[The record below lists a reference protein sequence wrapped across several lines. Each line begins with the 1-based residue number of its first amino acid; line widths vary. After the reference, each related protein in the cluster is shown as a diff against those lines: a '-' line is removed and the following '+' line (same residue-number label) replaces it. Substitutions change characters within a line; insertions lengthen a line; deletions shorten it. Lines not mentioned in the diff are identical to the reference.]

1 MTTGERVKEIRKSAN
16 LTLEEFGSRIGLK
29 NAAVSLIENNKRA
42 LTDTVAKSIS
52 REFGVS
58 EDWLRTG
65 DGNKKSVTST
75 STAAGISEV
84 LGLGEWGTAILE
96 QYMAL
101 SPEERKLFLAT
112 VRKLLSSI
120 IPAERTME
128 IKEKVASYKAELEAQ
143 DAFEKSSVSQTGS
156 AKEA

>member
-1 MTTGERVKEIRKSAN
+1 MTTGERVKLIRTEAKMTLEKFGIVLGIGKTAVSKIERGENN
-16 LTLEEFGSRIGLK
+16 LTEQNIK
-29 NAAVSLIENNKRA
+29 AIA
-42 LTDTVAKSIS
+42 
-52 REFGVS
+52 REFRVS
-58 EDWLRTG
+58 EEWLKTG
-65 DGNKKSVTST
+65 EGDMRPATSS
-75 STAAGISEV
+75 STAAGIAAE

-128 IKEKVASYKAELEAQ
+128 IKEKVASYRAELEAQ
-143 DAFEKSSVSQTGS
+143 AASEKSSASQTGD

>member
-65 DGNKKSVTST
+65 GGNKKSVTST
-75 STAAGISEV
+75 STAAGIAEV

-128 IKEKVASYKAELEAQ
+128 IEEKVASYRAELEAQ
-143 DAFEKSSVSQTGS
+143 ATSEKSSVSQTGS
-156 AKEA
+156 EKEA

>member
-75 STAAGISEV
+75 STAAGIAEV

-128 IKEKVASYKAELEAQ
+128 IEEKVASYRAELEAQ
-143 DAFEKSSVSQTGS
+143 AASEKSSASQTGD

>member
-1 MTTGERVKEIRKSAN
+1 MNTSERVRMVRNAEG
-16 LTLEEFGSRIGLK
+16 LTMEEFGKRLGVGRSAIS
-29 NAAVSLIENNKRA
+29 NIENGNRD
-42 LTDTVAKSIS
+42 LTAQMAKSIA
-52 REFGVS
+52 REFRVS
-58 EDWLRTG
+58 EEWLKTG
-65 DGNKKSVTST
+65 EGDMRPATSS
-75 STAAGISEV
+75 STAAGIAEV

-128 IKEKVASYKAELEAQ
+128 IEEKVASYRAELEAQ
-143 DAFEKSSVSQTGS
+143 ATSEKSSASQTGS
-156 AKEA
+156 EKEA